1 MLNSL
6 SPLIE
11 FQNVTLVRG
20 GYKALN
26 AITLRIG
33 LGEHVAIVGPNGS
46 GKSSLIKTIMRE
58 CHPLVRNDSSIRI
71 LGQERWNIFELR
83 PLLGIV
89 SPDWVQLCTRDITGR
104 EAVLTGFFSST
115 EIWPHNHVTGAMER
129 KAAEVLALLEIEHLA
144 GHEMSRMSSGE
155 ARRVLIGR
163 ALVHDPKALILDE
176 PTASLDLRAVH
187 EFGLVLRKI
196 AQAGTSIVLV
206 THHLPDIIP
215 EIGRVILMKDGR
227 IFRDGPKEEILSSAH
242 LSELFRMELEVVK
255 RDGYYAVV

>member
-20 GYKALN
+20 GRKALN
-26 AITLRIG
+26 SITLRIG

-58 CHPLVRNDSSIRI
+58 CHPLVRNDSSIKI
-71 LGQERWNIFELR
+71 LGYESWNIFELR

-89 SPDWVQLCTRDITGR
+89 SPDWMQLCTRDITGR
-104 EAVLTGFFSST
+104 EAILTGFFSST
-115 EIWPHNHVTGAMER
+115 EIWSHNHVTVAMER
-129 KAAEVLALLEIEHLA
+129 KTEEILALLEIEHLT
-144 GHEMSRMSSGE
+144 EYEVSRMSSGE

-163 ALVHDPKALILDE
+163 ALVHNPKALILDE
-176 PTASLDLRAVH
+176 PTTSLDLRAVH

-196 AQAGTSIVLV
+196 AQSGTSIVLV
-206 THHLPDIIP
+206 THYLPDIIP
-215 EIGRVILMKDGR
+215 EISRVILMKDGH
-227 IFRDGPKEEILSSAH
+227 IFRDGPKEEVLTSEY
-242 LSELFRMELEVVK
+242 LTELFRMKLEVVK
-255 RDGYYAVV
+255 CDGYYTVV